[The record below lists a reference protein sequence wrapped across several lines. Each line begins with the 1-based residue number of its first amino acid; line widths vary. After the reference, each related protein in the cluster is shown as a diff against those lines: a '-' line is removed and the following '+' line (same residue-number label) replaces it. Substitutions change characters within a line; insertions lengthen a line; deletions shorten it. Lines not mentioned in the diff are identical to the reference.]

1 MTIEETGRIVAT
13 MLAAVP
19 SHRMDAKSVRDMIA
33 AYADLLSDLT
43 YEQCNAALRVLLQT
57 RTWLPSVA
65 DIRLAVVDMQ
75 RGPVKAGADAWGN
88 VLKAISS
95 KGSYRRPGVDFT
107 FADPVVA
114 RCVESM
120 GWSNLC
126 LSENA
131 TSDRA
136 RFIELYD
143 KLAAEGV
150 RRAQSPALAAVRDQ
164 HELVSTSETAALFGR
179 LARQLEGSK

>member
-1 MTIEETGRIVAT
+1 MTYEETGRLVAI

-19 SHRMDAKSVRDMIA
+19 SHRVDAKGVRDMVA
-33 AYADLLSDLT
+33 AYASLLDDLT

-95 KGSYRRPGVDFT
+95 KGSYRRPGVDFQ
-107 FADPVVA
+107 FSDPVVA
-114 RCVESM
+114 RCVEAM

-131 TSDRA
+131 TADRA

-143 KLAAEGV
+143 KLAAQGTRE
-150 RRAQSPALAAVRDQ
+150 AQSPALAAAREAQ
-164 HELVSTSETAALFGR
+164 QLGAPEPLSLVAN
-179 LARQLEGSK
+179 LARRLGGAS

>member
-1 MTIEETGRIVAT
+1 MTYDETARLVAV
-13 MLAAVP
+13 MISAVP
-19 SHRMDAKSVRDMIA
+19 SHRVEPRAVPGMVD

-43 YEQCNAALRVLLQT
+43 AEQCNAAVRVLLQT

-95 KGSYRRPGVDFT
+95 KGSYRRPGVDFQ
-107 FADPVVA
+107 FSDPVVA
-114 RCVESM
+114 RCVEAM
-120 GWSNLC
+120 GWTNLC

-131 TSDRA
+131 TADRA

-143 KLAAEGV
+143 KLAAQGTRE
-150 RRAQSPALAAVRDQ
+150 AQSPALAAARDQ
-164 HELVSTSETAALFGR
+164 RELAAQADVASIVGIVARR
-179 LARQLEGSK
+179 LGGGS